1 MARQIRTQDQIDQVN
16 NDFDLFALPF
26 EASLDVADRT
36 VYGTTDP
43 AVDLS
48 MVNVRHLN
56 NTRLFRGEWSATPMD
71 GTTAVPYEAN
81 QVVISPTDFR
91 LYKLRTVANAGT
103 DPGVDETGWLMV
115 GGAGLSVNGDEDIE
129 RINFN
134 AGLNQATDTTDPNV
148 TNIKNIALDLAV
160 NTMPNAGNAAELI
173 TTGTEAEQGLYVPVQ
188 QWARTAD
195 TDAANLIPLDKLP
208 NLRLG
213 NTYTYTSAA
222 AAAANAEDTAEGHEG
237 QVVWHTGDLL
247 VITSADTMNAGIY
260 VYISENQT
268 TAAPVVL
275 ADNFRAVVSTNSQ
288 IQTSFSTVGQDEDIT
303 NQQLSNITYN
313 STTDNLTFTTSANTP
328 VVVNV
333 PQIEPVSSD
342 VTATRLYRRLKLGEE
357 VYAFGDPA
365 PIPTLG
371 FSAVGQANRYTFQ
384 SQTVRLGFA
393 PSAGTLT
400 NIDTPTIDGP
410 GNTAII
416 DNNGAFV
423 ATIAAAQG
431 STPAAWRITG
441 QSDITVVTEDVAVT
455 TRNVTAEGSI
465 ALNDARGNPTISNP
479 TVSRSS
485 LDQRAA
491 VSHTITFRGT
501 GNINAGTAYDSN
513 TYAIARG
520 AATRVNNTTFIT
532 PLSNT
537 TSSSVI
543 SFSTTGNRQNNQVGN
558 PGDQTVTVERFNPWF
573 IGTASAAP
581 RSNADLIAAT
591 NIVQQGNTLTNRTN
605 FPVPGTVGD
614 DIFLIATGI
623 NSVVLTVTVN
633 GAPTSASTAGLPITT
648 FEIPAA
654 VGTITYTVYQLAGLD
669 RSPTTF
675 NINIT

>member
-16 NDFDLFALPF
+16 ADFDLFALPF

-56 NTRLFRGEWSATPMD
+56 NTRLFRGEWSATPTD
-71 GTTAVPYEAN
+71 GTIAVPYSVG
-81 QVVISPTDFR
+81 QVVVSPTDFR
-91 LYKLRTVANAGT
+91 LYKLNMIDNAGT
-103 DPGVDETGWLMV
+103 DPGVTDTGWVQV
-115 GGAGLSVNGDEDIE
+115 GGAGLQINDDMDIE

-134 AGLNQATDTTDPNV
+134 AGLNQVTDTTDP
-148 TNIKNIALDLAV
+148 TITTIKNVALDLAV
-160 NTMPNAGNAAELI
+160 NTNPNQDNAAELI

-188 QWARTAD
+188 QWARTAE
-195 TDAANLIPLDKLP
+195 TDAANVIPLAKLP
-208 NLRLG
+208 NLQLG
-213 NTYTYTSAA
+213 NTYTYTSATA
-222 AAAANAEDTAEGHEG
+222 AEANVAGTAVGHAA
-237 QVVWHTGDLL
+237 QVEWHTGDLL
-247 VITSADTMNAGIY
+247 VITSADTENAGIY
-260 VYISENQT
+260 VYISANQDP
-268 TAAPVVL
+268 AGPVVL
-275 ADNFRAVVSTNSQ
+275 ADNFRAVVSTNGS
-288 IQTSFSTVGQDEDIT
+288 IQTTFSTVGQDVDIT
-303 NQQLSNITYN
+303 NQQLRNITFN
-313 STTDNLTFTTSANTP
+313 STTDNLTFTTSADTP
-328 VVVNV
+328 VTVNV
-333 PQIEPVSSD
+333 PQVELVSSD
-342 VTATRLYRRLKLGEE
+342 VTATNLFRRIKLGQD

-441 QSDITVVTEDVAVT
+441 EADITVVTEDVAVT
-455 TRNVTAEGSI
+455 TRNVTATGSI
-465 ALNDARGNPTISNP
+465 SLNDARRNPTISNQ
-479 TVSRSS
+479 TSSRSS
-485 LDQRAA
+485 LDQSPPA
-491 VSHTITFRGT
+491 SHTITFAGT

-513 TYAIARG
+513 TYAISRG
-520 AATRVNNTTFIT
+520 AATRVNNNTFIT
-532 PLSNT
+532 PNSNT
-537 TSSSVI
+537 TSSSTI

-558 PGDQTVTVERFNPWF
+558 PGDQTVTVTRFNPWF

-581 RSNADLIAAT
+581 RSNDDLRAAT
-591 NIVQQGNTLTNRTN
+591 NIAQQGNTISNRTN
-605 FPVPGTVGD
+605 FPVTGTVGD